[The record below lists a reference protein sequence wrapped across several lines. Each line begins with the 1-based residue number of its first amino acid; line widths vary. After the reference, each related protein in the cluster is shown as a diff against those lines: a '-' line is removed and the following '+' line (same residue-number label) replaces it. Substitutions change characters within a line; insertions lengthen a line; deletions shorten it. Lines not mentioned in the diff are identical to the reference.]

1 MPEEFGFTF
10 RGERVSP
17 DKFRPEYISEFQ
29 HVLQTYAPNATTFLE
44 WGSGLTTQMIAA
56 HAGRIP
62 GAELFLTIDAKPD
75 YQRAIFAERERPAF
89 LREVALDLTG
99 PQSMVPELP
108 YSTYPLGLNRKFDF
122 IFIDGRR
129 RVECA
134 FVAMLL
140 CHERTIVAMHDYR
153 RIRYQPIRAL
163 FGIIEDGP
171 EFRVMRPRDSVAS
184 AIAPALSDV
193 QSSMTT

>member
-1 MPEEFGFTF
+1 VPVDFGFTF

-17 DKFRPEYISEFQ
+17 DKFRPEYTSEFQ
-29 HVLQTYAPNATTFLE
+29 HVLRTYAPSATTFLE

-56 HAGRIP
+56 HAEQIP
-62 GAELFLTIDAKPD
+62 GVELFMTIDAKAD
-75 YQRAIFAERERPAF
+75 YQRAIFAERNRPQF

-99 PQSMVPELP
+99 PQSLALELP

-140 CHERTIVAMHDYR
+140 CHQQSIVAMHDYR
-153 RIRYQPIRAL
+153 RIRYQPILAL
-163 FGIIEDGP
+163 FEIIEDGR
-171 EFRVMRPRDSVAS
+171 EFRVMRPRSSVAS
-184 AIAPALSDV
+184 AIAPNLSDV
-193 QSSMTT
+193 QSRMIK